1 MEGRLLVNDPLV
13 LVTGANGFVGSHL
26 VHHLLK
32 EGFRVRGL
40 VRRTSDLAA
49 LEGLSVERA
58 YGDINDP
65 DSLPAVLQ
73 GVSTLFHVAGLTK
86 SRDPRRYFEVNES
99 GTVHLATAALQVP
112 SLKRFVYLSSQA
124 AVGPSRADRP
134 RAEYDSPAPTGEYGQ
149 SKLAGE
155 EACRRVLADQLPLT
169 IVRPAVVYGPWERD
183 MLQLFRAVKRR
194 LVPRLWGD
202 SCISLIH
209 AADLADLVTRAA
221 RYQEAAGR
229 IYHAADPS
237 PYWMRQVLATMG
249 RVLNRRAR
257 QIPIPG
263 PILWP
268 AALINEQFLKRG
280 KGIEALTRTRI
291 REFGERHWVLDVQR
305 AQSDLAWAPRRTLE
319 EGLRD
324 TARWYLSHGWL

>member
-26 VHHLLK
+26 VRHLLK

-40 VRRTSDLAA
+40 VRSTSDLAA

-58 YGDINDP
+58 YGDIHDP

-73 GVSTLFHVAGLTK
+73 GVSILFHVAGLTK
-86 SRDPRRYFEVNES
+86 SRDPRHYFEVNQV
-99 GTVHLATAALQVP
+99 GTIHLATAALQVP

-134 RAEYDSPAPTGEYGQ
+134 RAEYDTPAPTGGVRAKQTRRRRSMSPGAGGSTPADHYPTGGGLWPLGTRHAATVQGGQ
-149 SKLAGE
+149 A
-155 EACRRVLADQLPLT
+155 T
-169 IVRPAVVYGPWERD
+169 TGPPP
-183 MLQLFRAVKRR
+183 V
-194 LVPRLWGD
+194 GD
-202 SCISLIH
+202 SCLSLIH

-221 RYQEAAGR
+221 RHREAAGC

-249 RVLNRRAR
+249 RVLHRRAR
-257 QIPIPG
+257 QIPIPV

-268 AALINEQFLKRG
+268 AALINEQLLKRG

-291 REFGERHWVLDVQR
+291 REFGERHWVLDVRR
-305 AQSDLAWAPRRTLE
+305 AQSDLAWTPQITLE